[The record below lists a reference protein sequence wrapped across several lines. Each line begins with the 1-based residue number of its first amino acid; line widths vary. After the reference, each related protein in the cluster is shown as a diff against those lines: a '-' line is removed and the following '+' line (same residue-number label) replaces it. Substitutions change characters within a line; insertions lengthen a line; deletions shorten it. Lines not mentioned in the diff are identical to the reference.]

1 MPPRRTPRVPSPAA
15 LRLAA
20 AALAI
25 AFATACDSTAPT
37 ALGKGGGTGS
47 LRITSATTGSYVDA
61 DGYLYAI
68 DTSTMQTLPA
78 NGTLLLDGL
87 AAGSHALT
95 VSGIADNCTVAGG
108 NSRSVAIAD
117 GTVADVTLAV
127 VCAMPAVTHP
137 AGIVVAT
144 RTLSGEPYGVAVSS
158 TGVVYTA
165 LIGTSELIKGDL
177 ASMSFGSLVT
187 VGSTPPHV
195 AINPAG
201 TTAYA
206 TLQYGQGLAIVDVA
220 TNTLRATIPFASDG
234 FNLIVSPDGAR
245 VYATAADGTL
255 YVIDAAT
262 RSVVA
267 TLNVGA
273 AANGLAFSPDAKTLY
288 VSSRNAGTVT
298 AVSTATNAATKT
310 YTLGGMPQ
318 RLAVS
323 PDGSELYVANEVSGL
338 NVVTVAT
345 GAVGTVSFGTAAYG
359 LGMTPDGA
367 QLYVLLPDAGA
378 VVVLNRSTRAQVKT
392 ISVGGRPR
400 NVAFDLPGRTALVTN
415 EQAVVFIQ

>member
-1 MPPRRTPRVPSPAA
+1 MVAA
-15 LRLAA
+15 LV
-20 AALAI
+20 ALAVSL
-25 AFATACDSTAPT
+25 AATACDNAAPT
-37 ALGKGGGTGS
+37 GLGKGGGTGS
-47 LRITSATTGSYVDA
+47 LRITSATTGSYVDP

-87 AAGSHALT
+87 SAGSHTLA
-95 VSGIADNCTVAGG
+95 VSGVADNCTVGG
-108 NSRSVAIAD
+108 GSSRSVAIAD
-117 GTVADVTLAV
+117 GTVTDVTLAV
-127 VCAMPAVTHP
+127 VCAMPAFTHP
-137 AGIVVAT
+137 AGNVVAT

-158 TGVVYTA
+158 TGVIYAA
-165 LIGTSELIKGDL
+165 LIGTSELVRGNL

-206 TLQYGQGLAIVDVA
+206 TLQYGQGLAIVDMA

-245 VYATAADGTL
+245 VYATAANGTL

-288 VSSRNAGTVT
+288 VSSRDAGVVS
-298 AVSTATNAATKT
+298 AVNTATNAITRSF
-310 YTLGGMPQ
+310 LVGGMPQ

-345 GAVGTVSFGTAAYG
+345 GAVEFVSFGTAAYG
-359 LGMTPDGA
+359 LGITPDGV
-367 QLYVLLPDAGA
+367 QLYVLLPDAG
-378 VVVLNRSTRAQVKT
+378 VVAVLNRANRSLVKT
-392 ISVGGRPR
+392 IPVGGRPR
-400 NVAFDLPGRTALVTN
+400 NVAFDVPGRTALVTN

>member
-298 AVSTATNAATKT
+298 AVSTATNAATRT

-392 ISVGGRPR
+392 ILVGGHPR